1 MRRLR
6 QTTPYGMIMTMQST
20 ATRKASAEELR
31 RLGVQV
37 TVSGDLARFR
47 AKTRLTK
54 NTMAHLLG
62 VSIGALSAYERAER
76 AITKDVAL
84 RIGEW
89 YWGACVALKDAL
101 DNGIPVHAMIPIP
114 QAAQHLNVP
123 VADVEQRCRFGS
135 LRCESLGVMGYFVYA
150 DDLPGPVAERIAR
163 KRTPIKV

>member
-1 MRRLR
+1 MGRLR
-6 QTTPYGMIMTMQST
+6 GTTPYGMIMTMQST
-20 ATRKASAEELR
+20 LNRKASAQELR

-37 TVSGDLARFR
+37 AVSGDLARFR

-62 VSIGALSAYERAER
+62 VSIGALSAYERADR

-89 YWGACVALKDAL
+89 YWGACLALKDAL
-101 DNGIPVHAMIPIP
+101 DSGIPVHAMIPIP

-123 VADVEQRCRFGS
+123 VEEVVQRCGNGS
-135 LRCESLGVMGYFVYA
+135 LRCESLGVMGFYVYA
-150 DDLPGPVAERIAR
+150 EDLPGPVALRISR
-163 KRTPIKV
+163 KRTPIRV